1 MIIVLSNAKIITKYN
16 QNVKTSSLQT
26 SEFVQKHDQTT
37 QLYNGKD
44 SKKEKEDLAKRI
56 NIYSYIFRC

>member
-1 MIIVLSNAKIITKYN
+1 MIIALSNAKIITRYN
-16 QNVKTSSLQT
+16 QIVKTSSLQT
-26 SEFVQKHDQTT
+26 SEFIQKHDQTA

-56 NIYSYIFRC
+56 NIYSYVFRC